1 MIGEYQ
7 SREFCYNYISAFR
20 FQVLKMKTFQSLLD
34 LCLPRRLGN
43 ASMELRKD
51 SLHIIPRESETTSSY
66 LPSSVVTS
74 VQPHKSAIEQIAI
87 RSLPIH
93 PESAVL

>member
-1 MIGEYQ
+1 M
-7 SREFCYNYISAFR
+7 
-20 FQVLKMKTFQSLLD
+20 KMFQSLLD

-74 VQPHKSAIEQIAI
+74 VQPHKQIAI